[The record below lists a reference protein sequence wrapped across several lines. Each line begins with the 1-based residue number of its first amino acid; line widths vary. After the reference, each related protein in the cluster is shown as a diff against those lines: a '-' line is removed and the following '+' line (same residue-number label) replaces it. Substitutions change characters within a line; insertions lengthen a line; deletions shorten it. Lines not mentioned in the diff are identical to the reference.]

1 MAFEMVDGNDGFV
14 QGKRQGVGVARTRQ
28 QRTAQARSLGVGD
41 GIDVVIGNARF
52 LQTALR
58 QRHDAADM
66 VAAGKFGNNAAVFGV
81 HRHLGVKMVRQ
92 QAAFGV
98 VKRYAR
104 FVAG

>member
-14 QGKRQGVGVARTRQ
+14 QGKRQGVGIARTRQ
-28 QRTAQARSLGVGD
+28 KCTAQARPLGVGD

-58 QRHDAADM
+58 QRHDAADV
-66 VAAGKFGNNAAVFGV
+66 VAAGKFGNNAAVFGM
-81 HRHLGVKMVRQ
+81 HRHLGVKLVRQ

-98 VKRYAR
+98 VKRNAR